1 MRPVTEA
8 ERHLATTRV
17 LACAA
22 AHSMGMP
29 PEALL
34 QVSQTTDSHDFADD
48 LKQLWQVAGQLAT
61 VLLAQHELA
70 EEKEA
75 IERVLSDAPDRLRQ
89 PFRDACS
96 VVQPTH
102 VLQLG

>member
-1 MRPVTEA
+1 
-8 ERHLATTRV
+8 
-17 LACAA
+17 
-22 AHSMGMP
+22 MGMP
-29 PEALL
+29 PGALL
-34 QVSQTTDSHDFADD
+34 QLSKNIDSEELDEN
-48 LKQLWQVAGQLAT
+48 LQSLWQVAGQLAT

-102 VLQLG
+102 ISQLG